1 MKHETLNDLKTQSVA
16 EAVKHVLQH
25 SNESQYDLVSEGK
38 MKELHALMSKGMKD
52 PKKIAKEL
60 GLADTKEVHSAIAQL
75 IKKEFEVMSKL
86 DQDVIDLHTID
97 KIDDPEQQKYTEAH
111 CSGDGKKRKKEDASN
126 DVSDDGEGLDKVDK
140 KAVKKKFK
148 DRKDKD
154 IDNDGDVDDADEY
167 LHKRRKAIS
176 KATSESVS
184 DDEEEAIKANDSE
197 LKKTMPKQAK
207 VEDGHEDD
215 QEEGN
220 AFGKAV
226 MAAKKRGDKDFI
238 FAGKKYMIKEKDVVS
253 DEEEAIK
260 ANDSE
265 LKKTMPKQAKVES
278 FEIQE
283 GKFDKL
289 EKKLGRI
296 NPETLGDVMD
306 GKIKLNPAERKEF
319 NEFMKGVRKMFG
331 ESIDENRAVVYN
343 PRMIKAFIKQAEKKF
358 PKYKGE
364 IQQAEDDEI
373 VFPNDPKLINFFKGA
388 KEVKFVLKDSFD
400 INENNIRPNLK
411 AIVNIRREMAKL
423 QIKIDYAVF
432 EGDAKAVDKLSDEL
446 NKLRKKLVNFYKK
459 ESVTYSEKLINKIL
473 EKKNLD
479 EAMKFWKVTITKKAG
494 KLFKGQNVVTKAR
507 NSAEAI
513 KKGIKQMKGNPAL
526 VPGDSV
532 TAELDESAN
541 LKEAISPKD
550 FIKGGDKKISTKDI
564 GDVMDRIFL
573 NDRLMKQL
581 EKTGAFKEG
590 KKDKGKKKNPFKKD
604 TIDFHHYELGVDA
617 GQAGF

>member
-97 KIDDPEQQKYTEAH
+97 KIHDPEQQKYTEAH

>member
-260 ANDSE
+260 ANDAE